1 MQSIPQI
8 HYQPSFWRKPESRS
22 STDPKDLKFRGFA
35 CIHQLDSGFRQNDGV
50 GMFGLLV
57 KALTVLMVTSA
68 ATAFAQSYPTKPIRY
83 IIPFAPGGGQDLVG
97 RALAPR
103 LAEGLGQQVLID
115 NRPGGGTILGA
126 ELAARSAPDGY
137 TIFMGSNT
145 SMSINPNLHAKL
157 PYEPL
162 RDFAPIS
169 GIATSANMLVVHPS
183 MPVRS
188 VKELAAFAKGRPDQ
202 LNYGSSGTG
211 TPAHLAGVMFN
222 EAAGVKLT
230 HVPYKGSSPALTAIL
245 SGEMQLMFGTLT
257 SSLPQVRSRRL
268 RALAVSSAQRSPI
281 MPELPT
287 VAESGYPGFEAIS
300 WYGALAPAGTPPA
313 VLNRLH
319 TEFTKVLN
327 NAEFKSWLFNQGA
340 EATPSTPEALA
351 AQIKRELL
359 LYAPIIKKSG
369 MKAD

>member
-1 MQSIPQI
+1 MQSIQSCLY
-8 HYQPSFWRKPESRS
+8 HPSFWQRPESS
-22 STDPKDLKFRGFA
+22 ALSDPKALKFRDFA
-35 CIHQLDSGFRQNDGV
+35 CVHELDSGLRQNDGV
-50 GMFGLLV
+50 GVADLLV
-57 KALTVLMVTSA
+57 KVLTALFLANA
-68 ATAFAQSYPTKPIRY
+68 ATGYTQSYPAKPIRY

-126 ELAARSAPDGY
+126 ELAARAAPDGY

-157 PYEPL
+157 PYDPIK
-162 RDFAPIS
+162 DFAPITR
-169 GIATSANMLVVHPS
+169 IATAANMLVVHPS

-188 VKELAAFAKGRPDQ
+188 VKALAAFAKARPDQ
-202 LNYGSSGTG
+202 LNYGSSGSG

-222 EAAGVKLT
+222 EAAGVKLV
-230 HVPYKGSSPALTAIL
+230 HVPYRGSSPALTAIL
-245 SGEMQLMFGTLT
+245 SGETQLMFGTLT
-257 SSLPQVRSRRL
+257 SSLQFVRSGRL
-268 RALAVSSAQRSPI
+268 RALAVTSAQRSPV

-287 VAESGYPGFEAIS
+287 VAESGFPGYEAIT
-300 WYGALAPAGTPPA
+300 WYGVVAPAGTPPA

-319 TEFTKVLN
+319 SEFTKVLN
-327 NAEFKSWLFNQGA
+327 NAEFKSWLLNQGA
-340 EATPSTPEALA
+340 EAAPSTPDELT
-351 AQIKRELL
+351 AQIKRELA

-369 MKAD
+369 MKVD